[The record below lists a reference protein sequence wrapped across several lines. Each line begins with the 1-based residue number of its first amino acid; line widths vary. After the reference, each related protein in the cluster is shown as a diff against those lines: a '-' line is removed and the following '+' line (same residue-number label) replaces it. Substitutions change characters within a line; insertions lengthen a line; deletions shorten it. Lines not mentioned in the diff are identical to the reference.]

1 MKTIIFPTDFSENA
15 SNAMAYAVALAEKVN
30 ARLILLNTF
39 ILPSSGAGSGLSGS
53 LLEILR
59 KESQNQLAILE
70 AKLTK
75 ENPGLKEIT
84 SVSKMGDLLSNLK
97 DLTEK
102 FKVSLVV
109 MGTQGATGLQ
119 EIFIGS
125 NAQSV
130 IKKLN
135 APVMVIPSGA
145 VYKNIESIVYATDF
159 NVNLE
164 TDQEA
169 LNQLKDL
176 CVLLNVNLKLL
187 HVQKMDGESTSGR
200 VKLEEIFADIKHS
213 FCILRSEHFEKAVS
227 DYIKEEKA
235 DMLCMLSRKHGFF
248 DRFINGSKTESMVMH
263 TKIPLLTIRE
273 K

>member
-15 SNAMAYAVALAEKVN
+15 SNAMAYAIAMAKKLD

-59 KESQNQLAILE
+59 KESESQLALLK
-70 AKLTK
+70 ARLGK
-75 ENPGLKEIT
+75 EHPELKEIT
-84 SVSKMGDLLSNLK
+84 TVSKLGDLLSNLSE
-97 DLTEK
+97 LIAHT
-102 FKVSLVV
+102 KVSLVV

-130 IKKLN
+130 IKKLRV
-135 APVMVIPSGA
+135 PVMVIPAGA
-145 VYKNIESIVYATDF
+145 IYKKMESIVYATDF
-159 NVNLE
+159 NVNMD
-164 TDQEA
+164 TDREA
-169 LNQLKDL
+169 LEQLKEL
-176 CVLLNVNLKLL
+176 CVLLNVNLKFL
-187 HVQKMDGESTSGR
+187 HVQQMDGEATSGR
-200 VKLEEIFADIKHS
+200 DKLETLFTDVKHS
-213 FCILRSEHFEKAVS
+213 FCIIRSENFEAAVNE
-227 DYIKEEKA
+227 YMEEEQA
-235 DMLCMLSRKHGFF
+235 DILCMLSRKHGFF

-263 TKIPLLTIRE
+263 TKIPLLTVRE